1 MRRLAATGS
10 RQTSRPQT
18 RTVPDV
24 GGCAPTTERMSVV
37 LPAPLWP
44 MKPQISPGA
53 TASERSLTAT
63 LPRYSFR

>member
-53 TASERSLTAT
+53 TESERSRTAT